1 MKKFLGLVLFFLIA
15 INFLNSQENQNSKN
29 DSLNKLFLSQDDL
42 FIEQNK
48 TDPSENG
55 FHLYI
60 RKKDGIESVMLT
72 ETSKD
77 PSGKADNYSYR
88 ALEWNKYNGN
98 EKRILNGKELNS
110 KYALYSLVSS
120 TVENHKKFGK
130 VFHIYIPQTLEY
142 GYPWTRNGK
151 VLVGKGTF
159 INIRTFSKKY
169 CDYSGEFFDNPFM
182 FDFSRFK
189 KNPPED
195 ELVLTDDYNS
205 LAAQKFTEIA
215 NAGGGIISYSKE
227 NESLA
232 EDLLKSLDKLKG
244 NNKIDV
250 VFVIDSTG
258 SMKDDLEI
266 LKNQWIP
273 KFTKQIESFP
283 DYRIASLFYRDFND
297 SYNYKGLPV
306 KYFAFTN
313 QISKFTKYLNTVSI
327 KGNEG
332 GDVPEAVFEALYAA
346 LEFYDWREDACKKII
361 LLGDAE
367 PHPYPRGP
375 KKISQETV
383 IKIASEKNIILDCII
398 VPDNKKF

>member
-1 MKKFLGLVLFFLIA
+1 MKKFLSLFSFFLIL
-15 INFLNSQENQNSKN
+15 INIANSQTNQSSKN
-29 DSLNKLFLSQDDL
+29 NNSNKLFLSQDDL
-42 FIEQNK
+42 VIEQNK

-88 ALEWNKYNGN
+88 ALEWNKYNGD
-98 EKRILNGKELNS
+98 EKRILDGKELKS

-120 TVENHKKFGK
+120 TVENHKKLGK
-130 VFHIYIPQTLEY
+130 AFHIYIPQTLEF

-151 VLVGKGTF
+151 VVVGKGTF

-182 FDFSRFK
+182 FDFSKAK
-189 KNPPED
+189 KNPPE
-195 ELVLTDDYNS
+195 EKIVLTDDYNLS
-205 LAAQKFTEIA
+205 AAQKFSEIA
-215 NAGGGIISYSKE
+215 NASGGIISYSQE
-227 NESLA
+227 NENLA
-232 EDLLKSLDKLKG
+232 QDLLKSLDKLKDEE
-244 NNKIDV
+244 KIDV

-266 LKNQWIP
+266 LKTQWIP
-273 KFTKQIESFP
+273 SFTKQIETFP
-283 DYRIASLFYRDFND
+283 DYRIALLFYRDYND
-297 SYNYKGLPV
+297 SYIYKGLPV

-313 QISKFTKYLNTVSI
+313 QISKFIKYINSVSI

-332 GDVPEAVFEALYAA
+332 GDVPEAVYEALYAA
-346 LEFYDWREDACKKII
+346 LEFYDWREDASKKII

-367 PHPYPRGP
+367 PHPYPRGS
-375 KKISQETV
+375 KKITQETV
-383 IKIASEKNIILDCII
+383 TKIANQKNIKLDCII
-398 VPDNKKF
+398 VPNK

>member
-42 FIEQNK
+42 LIEQNK

-130 VFHIYIPQTLEY
+130 AFHIYIPQTLEY

-273 KFTKQIESFP
+273 KFTKQIEGFP
-283 DYRIASLFYRDFND
+283 DYRIALLFYRDFND

-313 QISKFTKYLNTVSI
+313 QISKITKYLNTVSI

-346 LEFYDWREDACKKII
+346 LEFYDWREDASKKII